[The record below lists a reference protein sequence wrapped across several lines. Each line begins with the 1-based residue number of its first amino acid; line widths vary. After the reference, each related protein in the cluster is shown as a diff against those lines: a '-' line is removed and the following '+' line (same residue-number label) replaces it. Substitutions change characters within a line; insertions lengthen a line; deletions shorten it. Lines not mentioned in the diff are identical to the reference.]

1 MMSKEEKATKKAKR
15 LSFKRRTTMIS
26 AHNVA
31 KLIVTMVGDYQIAMS
46 IALKFVYKCKKEGNI
61 LHATDEARK
70 AFTPKSVAGVPAWAI
85 RKDFGHAS
93 ADDIL
98 FFTINFE
105 TIKETDKAVQISFD
119 TKNPHENGYVDHH
132 KAWVAKSI
140 LVA

>member
-1 MMSKEEKATKKAKR
+1 MMSEEKKAARKAKH
-15 LSFKRRTTMIS
+15 LSFKRRMRMVS

-46 IALKFVYKCKKEGNI
+46 IALKFVYKCEKEGNV
-61 LHATDEARK
+61 LHVKDAARQ
-70 AFTPKSVAGVPAWAI
+70 AFVPKSVAGVPAWAI
-85 RKDFGHAS
+85 KKDFGRAS

-98 FFTINFE
+98 FFTVNFE
-105 TIKETDKAVQISFD
+105 TIKETEKAIQISFD